1 MANSKDK
8 QNSGPS
14 HDETTRATIKKR
26 WDFGYDGGKPRT
38 PTGPNGPKKW
48 EPPKNGTTPTNRYK

>member
-26 WDFGYDGGKPRT
+26 WDFGYDGGKPRA
-38 PTGPNGPKKW
+38 PAGPNGHKKW
-48 EPPKNGTTPTNRYK
+48 EPPKNGTTPANRKK